1 MDLERWY
8 TMIRHP
14 HRGASFGRRSFRNDA
29 VTLIVRFLTSIEHFV
44 ERGIRANDVGAE
56 DVLYN
61 GF

>member
-1 MDLERWY
+1 
-8 TMIRHP
+8 MIRHP
-14 HRGASFGRRSFRNDA
+14 HRGVTVGRRSFRNDA
-29 VTLIVRFLTSIEHFV
+29 VTLIIRFLASIEHFV

>member
-1 MDLERWY
+1 MDLARWY

-14 HRGASFGRRSFRNDA
+14 HRGVTVGRRSFRNDA
-29 VTLIVRFLTSIEHFV
+29 VTLIIRFLASIEHFV